1 MMALSN
7 TAERNR
13 VWTISNF
20 LSFSRLLFLLPA
32 LFYLHQNT
40 PRGNWIATG
49 FFLLSGAT
57 DWWDGFLARKLRQQ
71 SELGRIIDPLM
82 DKISVGTVAVYLS
95 LFRDFPA
102 WFLLLILSR
111 DFIIIT
117 LGLLMTS
124 RQHKVPESNWYGK
137 VTVTALA
144 IVLLTFVLDV
154 QAVKWPFFWSMVC
167 IFFIS
172 IASYARRF
180 ATEVKK

>member
-1 MMALSN
+1 MLALQN
-7 TAERNR
+7 TSERNR

-20 LSFSRLLFLLPA
+20 LSFSRLLVLIPA

-82 DKISVGTVAVYLS
+82 DKLSIGALALYLTV
-95 LFRDFPA
+95 FRDFPL
-102 WFLLLILSR
+102 WFLLLILVR
-111 DFIIIT
+111 DFTILT

-137 VTVTALA
+137 VTVTAMA

-154 QAVKWPFFWSMVC
+154 PAVKWPFFWSMVC
-167 IFFIS
+167 IFIIS
-172 IASYARRF
+172 IASYAHRF
-180 ATEVKK
+180 AREIKR

>member
-1 MMALSN
+1 MLALPN

-13 VWTISNF
+13 VWTASNF
-20 LSFSRLLFLLPA
+20 LSFSRLLFLLPT
-32 LFYLHQNT
+32 LYYLHQNT
-40 PRGNWIATG
+40 TRGNWMATA
-49 FFLLSGAT
+49 FLLLAGAT
-57 DWWDGFLARKLRQQ
+57 DWCDGFLARKLRQQ

-82 DKISVGTVAVYLS
+82 DKISVGAVAVYLT
-95 LFRDFPA
+95 LFRGFPA

-124 RQHKVPESNWYGK
+124 RQHQVPESNWYGK
-137 VTVTALA
+137 VTVTAMA

-154 QAVKWPFFWSMVC
+154 QAIKWPFFWSMVC

-172 IASYARRF
+172 IASYAHRF
-180 ATEVKK
+180 ASGMKR